1 MREKG
6 STGDSFLKGRRE
18 PPSPWEVRPIAG
30 PAAKTQPPRVAHA
43 PLHQWHGPDT
53 PRDRTLHLGPP
64 PEPTPPPKRPPLE
77 PPRKVPMKKML
88 IRLAMLSVIKHL
100 TKRRR
105 F

>member
-1 MREKG
+1 MRERG

-18 PPSPWEVRPIAG
+18 PPSPWEVRPHAG
-30 PAAKTQPPRVAHA
+30 KAAKTQPPRVVHA
-43 PLHQWHGPDT
+43 PPLPMARPKHAP
-53 PRDRTLHLGPP
+53 PIRPSSRSP